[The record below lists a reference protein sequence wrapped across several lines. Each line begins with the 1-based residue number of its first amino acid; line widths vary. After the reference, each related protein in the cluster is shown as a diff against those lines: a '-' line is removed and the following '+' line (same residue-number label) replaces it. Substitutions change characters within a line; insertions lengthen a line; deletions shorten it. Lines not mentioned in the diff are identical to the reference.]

1 MKILKLITEKIT
13 IYESDYTKGNC
24 CFCKSKRSYNRKIG
38 HGLLLLVG
46 YEKEDTLEDISWV
59 VHKIINMRIFN
70 DGSNKMNLSLKE
82 LNGDILLIS
91 QFTLFAS
98 TKKGNRPSFMNS
110 APPKIAEKWYENTIQ
125 EFEKLLEKDIQ
136 TGKFG
141 AMMDVSIQNNGPVT
155 LFIDSKNKE

>member
-1 MKILKLITEKIT
+1 MRVIIQRVTAASVKVKDRIIGE
-13 IYESDYTKGNC
+13 
-24 CFCKSKRSYNRKIG
+24 IG

-59 VHKIINMRIFN
+59 VHKILNMRIFN

-82 LNGDILLIS
+82 FNGDILLIS

-110 APPKIAEKWYENTIQ
+110 APQKIAEKWYENTIQ

>member
-1 MKILKLITEKIT
+1 MSPKNKKKLLILRRKLDQVDNKLLNLLKI
-13 IYESDYTKGNC
+13 
-24 CFCKSKRSYNRKIG
+24 RS
-38 HGLLLLVG
+38 G
-46 YEKEDTLEDISWV
+46 YVKNV
-59 VHKIINMRIFN
+59 
-70 DGSNKMNLSLKE
+70 LSLKE
-82 LNGDILLIS
+82 FNGDILLIS

-110 APPKIAEKWYENTIQ
+110 APQKIAEKWYENTIQ

-141 AMMDVSIQNNGPVT
+141 AMMDISIQNNGPVT

>member
-1 MKILKLITEKIT
+1 MRMIIQRVTAASVKVKDRI
-13 IYESDYTKGNC
+13 
-24 CFCKSKRSYNRKIG
+24 IG
-38 HGLLLLVG
+38 EIDHGLLLLVG

-70 DGSNKMNLSLKE
+70 DSSNKMNLSIKE
-82 LNGDILLIS
+82 INGDILLIS

-125 EFEKLLEKDIQ
+125 KFEKLLEKDIQ